1 MLKFDESVEL
11 RQCRERIYTDF
22 KDKVARYVR
31 GKISNEQ
38 DAQDIVSDVFIK
50 VFEGLCGYDESK
62 ASLSTWIYTIARNA
76 VIDYFRSAKRYC
88 ELPENLCCGD
98 DTEERML
105 NEEALERLADAL
117 MTLEE
122 RERDII
128 ILRYYNGESLKRIA
142 GMMNISYSYAKL
154 LHASSLKTLRKM
166 LAD

>member
-1 MLKFDESVEL
+1 MPEFDESVEL
-11 RQCRERIYTDF
+11 RKYRERIYTDF
-22 KDKVARYVR
+22 KDKITCYVR

-38 DAQDIVSDVFIK
+38 DVQDVVSDVFIK
-50 VFEGLCGYDESK
+50 VFEGLNGYDESK

-76 VIDYFRSAKRYC
+76 VIDYFRAAKRFC
-88 ELPENLCCGD
+88 ELPEELDCGD
-98 DTEERML
+98 DTEERLL

-117 MTLEE
+117 TMLEE

-128 ILRYYNGESLKRIA
+128 ILRYYNGETLKRIA